1 MRKFLLF
8 LLILILGLGAGGAGA
23 LATSLVMADRH
34 AQAQKATL
42 FVPTGPIVAPLV
54 FADGRLSGYVTFE
67 AQIEVSSDKADA
79 IRKQLPLLLDA
90 VNMRTYRTPMAS
102 GPDGLVP
109 GVDAFRRVLFDAAVQ
124 TFGRETVRRA
134 IVTQA
139 TPA

>member
-1 MRKFLLF
+1 MKKALLSA
-8 LLILILGLGAGGAGA
+8 LILIAGLGTGGAGA
-23 LATSLVMADRH
+23 FATSLVMADRH
-34 AQAQKATL
+34 AQAERDTR
-42 FVPTGPIVAPLV
+42 FVSTGPIIAPLV

-67 AQIEVSSDKADA
+67 GQIEVSSEQAEK
-79 IRKQLPLLLDA
+79 IRRELPLLLDA

-109 GVDAFRRVLFDAAVQ
+109 GVDAFRRVLLDAAVQ